1 MAEGAYNHMGT
12 STPSTPQTPVTPLPL
27 LVTSRQVPIH
37 GAQSAPS
44 HKPSML
50 AKCFSLDQCG
60 IGEDMD
66 FPNACVHP
74 QMPSVSLTRKVAA
87 EFLGTFILIFVA
99 TAAVIVDEKTGGSM
113 TIIGNSAS
121 AGLAIMVVILSVG
134 HISGAHVNPSLT
146 IAFAALRH
154 FPWIQVPAYLAA
166 QIAGSICAS
175 FALKGVFH
183 PDLHGGVTVPHAT
196 IAQCFFL
203 EFLISFNLMFV
214 VTAVATDT
222 RAVGELAGI
231 AVGATVM
238 MNILISGATTGGSM
252 NPVRTLG
259 PAIASN
265 DYRGIWLYM
274 VAPILGA
281 LVGAAAYTLVRLKDE
296 DAPGPTRSQ
305 RSFRR

>member
-1 MAEGAYNHMGT
+1 MAEGYTHMGS

-27 LVTSRQVPIH
+27 LVTSRQIPVN
-37 GAQSAPS
+37 GAQGAAP

-50 AKCFSLDQCG
+50 AKCFSIDNCG
-60 IGEDMD
+60 LNGDEMD
-66 FPNACVHP
+66 FSNACVHP
-74 QMPSVSLTRKVAA
+74 QLPSVSLTRKVAA
-87 EFLGTFILIFVA
+87 EFLGTFILIFIA

-166 QIAGSICAS
+166 QIVGSICAS
-175 FALKGVFH
+175 FALKGVFN

-196 IAQCFFL
+196 TAQCFFL
-203 EFLISFNLMFV
+203 EFIISFNLMFV

-259 PAIASN
+259 PAIAAN
-265 DYRGIWLYM
+265 NYRGIWLYM
-274 VAPILGA
+274 VAPVLGA

-296 DAPGPTRSQ
+296 DAPARS
-305 RSFRR
+305 RSSFRR

>member
-1 MAEGAYNHMGT
+1 MTEGYYQMGS

-27 LVTSRQVPIH
+27 LVTSRQIP
-37 GAQSAPS
+37 AQIQASAPAN
-44 HKPSML
+44 KPNML
-50 AKCFSLDQCG
+50 ASCLSMDSCG
-60 IGEDMD
+60 LVHDEM
-66 FPNACVHP
+66 FPNTCSHAP
-74 QMPSVSLTRKVAA
+74 LPSVSLTRKVAA
-87 EFLGTFILIFVA
+87 EFLGTFILIFIA
-99 TAAVIVDEKTGGSM
+99 TAAVIVDEKTGGSL

-121 AGLAIMVVILSVG
+121 AGLAILVVILSVG

-154 FPWIQVPAYLAA
+154 FPWIQVPAYIAA
-166 QIAGSICAS
+166 QIVGSICAS
-175 FALKGVFH
+175 FVLKGVFNPH
-183 PDLHGGVTVPHAT
+183 LHGGVTVPHAT
-196 IAQCFFL
+196 TVQCFFV
-203 EFLISFNLMFV
+203 EFIISFNLMFV

-259 PAIASN
+259 PAIAAN
-265 DYRGIWLYM
+265 NYRGLWLYM
-274 VAPILGA
+274 VAPVLGA
-281 LVGAAAYTLVRLKDE
+281 LTGAGAYTLVKLKDE
-296 DAPGPTRSQ
+296 NTSAPAGRSS

>member
-1 MAEGAYNHMGT
+1 MAEGYNHLGI

-27 LVTSRQVPIH
+27 LVTSRQVPINV
-37 GAQSAPS
+37 GQDARPL
-44 HKPSML
+44 KPSAL
-50 AKCFSLDQCG
+50 SKCFSIDNCG
-60 IGEDMD
+60 LNGGEME

-74 QMPSVSLTRKVAA
+74 QLPSVSLTRKVAA
-87 EFLGTFILIFVA
+87 EFLGTFILIFIA

-166 QIAGSICAS
+166 QIVGSICAS
-175 FALKGVFH
+175 FALKGVFN
-183 PDLHGGVTVPHAT
+183 PDYHGGVTVPHAPMV
-196 IAQCFFL
+196 QCFFL
-203 EFLISFNLMFV
+203 EFIISFNLMFV

-259 PAIASN
+259 PAIAAN
-265 DYRGIWLYM
+265 NYRGLWLYM
-274 VAPILGA
+274 VAPVLGA

-296 DAPGPTRSQ
+296 DAPARS
-305 RSFRR
+305 RSSFRR

>member
-1 MAEGAYNHMGT
+1 MAEAYNHLGS

-27 LVTSRQVPIH
+27 LVTSRQGAGNAMQGVP
-37 GAQSAPS
+37 P

-50 AKCFSLDQCG
+50 AKCFSIDSCG
-60 IGEDMD
+60 LGEEME

-74 QMPSVSLTRKVAA
+74 QLPSVSLTRKVAA
-87 EFLGTFILIFVA
+87 EFLGTFILIFIA

-166 QIAGSICAS
+166 QIVGSICAS
-175 FALKGVFH
+175 FVLKGIFN

-196 IAQCFFL
+196 YAQCFFL
-203 EFLISFNLMFV
+203 EFIISFNLMFV

-259 PAIASN
+259 PAIAAN
-265 DYRGIWLYM
+265 NYHGIWLYM
-274 VAPILGA
+274 VAPIMGA
-281 LVGAAAYTLVRLKDE
+281 LMGAAAYTLVRLKDE
-296 DAPGPTRSQ
+296 DVPGATRSQ